1 MGFNE
6 KTHAF
11 IAAKF
16 YVHLTEHFGERGKAA
31 FTHAVRYYAEQRG
44 RRMAQRAIRDGQ
56 PLNYETY
63 CRYGEWKNTKDVE
76 ELGCSNQVTVESYGP
91 DYVMQIHRCPWHTQF
106 KEMGLKDAGLAYCSV
121 LDASICRGFNP
132 NMVYEVPQ
140 TLHDHDYCIQI
151 IRDSGFEDGQAV
163 EKRPEGI
170 RPFEYHCGHS
180 YWSFSEVS
188 AAIFG
193 AEGETVNLEVMED
206 FKNEYGEE
214 MAGILAGYRNT
225 NFNVC

>member
-1 MGFNE
+1 
-6 KTHAF
+6 
-11 IAAKF
+11 
-16 YVHLTEHFGERGKAA
+16 
-31 FTHAVRYYAEQRG
+31 
-44 RRMAQRAIRDGQ
+44 
-56 PLNYETY
+56 
-63 CRYGEWKNTKDVE
+63 
-76 ELGCSNQVTVESYGP
+76 
-91 DYVMQIHRCPWHTQF
+91 
-106 KEMGLKDAGLAYCSV
+106 
-121 LDASICRGFNP
+121 
-132 NMVYEVPQ
+132 MVYEVPQ

-170 RPFEYHCGHS
+170 RPFEYHSGHS